1 VFGIRLTFVKITS
14 FDEAA
19 MTQRHK
25 KPEILHTEIVAKS
38 RLFQIE
44 QVHLKFSNG
53 VERQYERMKGGSRG
67 AVMMVPIHQGNLLLA
82 SEYAAGTDNYELG
95 FPKGLIDPGETA
107 IEAANRELQEEI
119 GFGSYQ
125 LTHLKELSLAP
136 GYFSSKM
143 HIFVAEK
150 LYPSRLEGDEPE
162 PIDVIPWPLSDW
174 QLLLDNVDFSESRSV
189 SALFLTQQYLSIS
202 TDSLKRELND
212 VE

>member
-1 VFGIRLTFVKITS
+1 
-14 FDEAA
+14 
-19 MTQRHK
+19 MTQRQN
-25 KPEILHTEIVAKS
+25 KPEILHTEVVAKS

-67 AVMMVPIHQGNLLLA
+67 AVMIVPIHEGHLLLA

-119 GFGSYQ
+119 GYGSHK
-125 LTHLKELSLAP
+125 LTLLKELSLAP

-143 HIFVAEK
+143 QIFVAEQ
-150 LYPSRLEGDEPE
+150 LYPSRLDGDEPE
-162 PIDVIPWPLSDW
+162 PIDVIPWPLTDW
-174 QLLLDNVDFSESRSV
+174 QSLLNNSDFSESRSV
-189 SALFLTQQYLSIS
+189 SALFLTQHYL
-202 TDSLKRELND
+202 TTTETAQR
-212 VE
+212 